1 MDSTALKYKPMYESK
16 LDPFSQFKQQETQ
29 SKSLN
34 PAERVAMLV
43 TKLLI
48 GNKYSRIVF
57 VLYSMM
63 LHCLVVF
70 AVYEVMSL
78 EGCNETK
85 FGKTT
90 PDTIGK

>member
-1 MDSTALKYKPMYESK
+1 MDSTALKYKSLYESK
-16 LDPFSQFKQQETQ
+16 LDPFSQFKHEETQ

-57 VLYSMM
+57 VVYSMM

-78 EGCNETK
+78 ESCNELN
-85 FGKTT
+85 FGKPTQKL
-90 PDTIGK
+90 GAE